1 MEIDGVRVL
10 APEYIIPFKAKAWL
24 DLCDKRDSGYPVDE
38 KDIKKHKNDVAR
50 LTTILSE
57 ANVIQL
63 PKEVILDMQEF
74 IREFEQVPVDIRA
87 LKIKGITSQQIVN
100 RLKKIYLRS

>member
-1 MEIDGVRVL
+1 MRRLRKEFSMVG
-10 APEYIIPFKAKAWL
+10 
-24 DLCDKRDSGYPVDE
+24 G
-38 KDIKKHKNDVAR
+38 

-63 PKEVILDMQEF
+63 PKEVVLDMQEF